1 MTQLTNR
8 NIQRKYITTLTQF
21 RRLASVSRET
31 FRRQTCRDAMF
42 KFGVSVS
49 VTRVHRRSTLRG
61 GWLRC
66 NSRFTFHSR
75 ILLQRSRAGELRWI
89 RNPSRLR
96 SPLRPADP
104 NLCETLAGLRATMK
118 YDAREDR
125 RTAAHAESE
134 RSSAVMRV
142 TRIA

>member
-1 MTQLTNR
+1 MDSEPIKAQ
-8 NIQRKYITTLTQF
+8 I
-21 RRLASVSRET
+21 SV
-31 FRRQTCRDAMF
+31 
-42 KFGVSVS
+42 
-49 VTRVHRRSTLRG
+49 
-61 GWLRC
+61 
-66 NSRFTFHSR
+66 
-75 ILLQRSRAGELRWI
+75 
-89 RNPSRLR
+89 
-96 SPLRPADP
+96 RPADP